1 MCGHPTDW
9 QIMLSV
15 ILRVAKIY
23 LKFLNGVKA
32 MPARTDGGK
41 VT

>member
-1 MCGHPTDW
+1 MCGHPTDL
-9 QIMLSV
+9 QIILNV
-15 ILRVAKIY
+15 TLRVAKIY

-32 MPARTDGGK
+32 MPAGTDGGK